1 MILKTILNFSNN
13 IDIKHPEIL
22 FRYLDICANIDNHQ
36 INKFSDDLF
45 NTL

>member
-1 MILKTILNFSNN
+1 MLKSTILNFSKN

-22 FRYLDICANIDNHQ
+22 LRYLDICANIDNHQ

-45 NTL
+45 KTL